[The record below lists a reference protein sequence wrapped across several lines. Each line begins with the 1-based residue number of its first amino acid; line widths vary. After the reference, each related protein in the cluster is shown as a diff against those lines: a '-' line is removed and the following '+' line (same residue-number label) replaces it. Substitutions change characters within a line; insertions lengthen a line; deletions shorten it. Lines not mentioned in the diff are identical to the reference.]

1 MDRLISSKVVFIPA
15 TAQRSSLIP
24 NIKVGFLHNPD
35 LNISVQTFTPPTVY
49 NLYLKCSLFVFGFV
63 FFLIPML
70 NEMWV
75 YFCN

>member
-35 LNISVQTFTPPTVY
+35 LNISVQKVYTPHC
-49 NLYLKCSLFVFGFV
+49 LQFILKMQFVCFWV
-63 FFLIPML
+63 CFFF
-70 NEMWV
+70 NTDVE
-75 YFCN
+75 